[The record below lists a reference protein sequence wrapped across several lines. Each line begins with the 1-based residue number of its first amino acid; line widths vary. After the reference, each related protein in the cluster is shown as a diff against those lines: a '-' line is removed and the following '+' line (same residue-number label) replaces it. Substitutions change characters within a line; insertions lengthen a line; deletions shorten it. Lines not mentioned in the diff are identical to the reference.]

1 MIGYFILNENVGQ
14 YKKGDIVIAEP
25 SKYAKDK
32 MNILTGDII
41 SKKILTPVDKI
52 VDRNCY

>member
-52 VDRNCY
+52 VDRNHY